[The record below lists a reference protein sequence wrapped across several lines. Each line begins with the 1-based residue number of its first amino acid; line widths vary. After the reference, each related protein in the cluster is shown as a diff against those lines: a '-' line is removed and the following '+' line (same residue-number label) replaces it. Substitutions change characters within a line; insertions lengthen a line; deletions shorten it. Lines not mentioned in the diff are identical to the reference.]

1 MLVTIVMGT
10 NILYQAL
17 RSNSGAS
24 FFILKLIRSRKIRL
38 ALSIPVFTEYQDV
51 LSRKTSLKGFAFK
64 IEDVNKI
71 LIFISYI
78 SVPYNISFISRP
90 NLRDEEDNKFVEL
103 ALVAN
108 ARYLISSNIKD
119 FHHDKNLSFPD
130 LQIITPGD
138 FVKKW
143 REENEK

>member
-1 MLVTIVMGT
+1 MLWTRIYYT
-10 NILYQAL
+10 KHQ
-17 RSNSGAS
+17 
-24 FFILKLIRSRKIRL
+24 
-38 ALSIPVFTEYQDV
+38 EV
-51 LSRKTSLKGFAFK
+51 LSRKTSLKDIALK
-64 IEDVNKI
+64 IEDIDKI
-71 LIFISYI
+71 LVFISYI
-78 SVPYNISFISRP
+78 SIPYNISFIFRP

-108 ARYLISSNIKD
+108 ARYLITSNIKD